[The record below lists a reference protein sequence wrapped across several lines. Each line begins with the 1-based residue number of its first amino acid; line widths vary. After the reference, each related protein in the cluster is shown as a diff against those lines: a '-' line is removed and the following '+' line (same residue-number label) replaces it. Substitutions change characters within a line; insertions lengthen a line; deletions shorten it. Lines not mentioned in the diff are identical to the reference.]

1 MSKKISIN
9 MLSSADKIDGQGV
22 GSAYLE
28 LLKLLHEDAADK
40 FDIYINKGTK
50 YDILHAHT
58 VDLSFFFKMKLT
70 KGKTVAYVHFLP
82 TTLDGSIKLP
92 KILFA
97 IFKKYVIDFYKSAD
111 KMVVVNP
118 IFIKDM
124 VAAGL
129 DKDKIVYI
137 PNFVSKEKF
146 HKYDDKKTEQV
157 RRKYGLKKGDF
168 AVLGAG
174 QVQTRKG
181 VLDFVKTAKML
192 PDVQFIWAGG
202 FSFGAITDGY
212 EELKKIVK
220 KPPKNVRFLGIVPRE
235 EMADLYNAVNCLFVP
250 SYNELF
256 PVTILEAM
264 SCDTPLLL
272 RDLELYEDILF
283 KKYLKGGS
291 VEEFARQI
299 TLLKDDPEVYK
310 TAVKNSVSTSK
321 FYSKEHVLSMWE
333 EFYTSLAGGEGEGKN
348 AL

>member
-28 LLKLLHEDAADK
+28 LLKLLREDAADK
-40 FDIYINKGTK
+40 FDIYVNKGIK

-58 VDLSFFFKMKLT
+58 TDLPFYFKMKFT

-82 TTLDGSIKLP
+82 DTLDGSIKIP
-92 KILFA
+92 KVLFSIL
-97 IFKKYVIDFYKSAD
+97 KKYVISFYKTAD

-146 HKYDDKKTEQV
+146 YKYDDLKREQV
-157 RRKYGLKKGDF
+157 RKKYGLNKGDF

-181 VLDFVKTAKML
+181 VLDFVKTAQAL
-192 PDVQFIWAGG
+192 PDVKFIWAGG

-212 EELKKIVK
+212 KELKTIMEN
-220 KPPKNVRFLGIVPRE
+220 PPQNVLFTGIVPRE
-235 EMADLYNAVNCLFVP
+235 EMADLYNAVDCLFVP

-256 PVTILEAM
+256 PVTILEAI
-264 SCDTPLLL
+264 SCDTPIVL

-283 KKYLKGGS
+283 KKYLKGNT
-291 VEEFARQI
+291 VQQFARNI
-299 TLLKDDPEVYK
+299 LLLKDDPKVYK
-310 TAVKNSVSTSK
+310 TAVENAVNTSRY
-321 FYSKEHVLSMWE
+321 YSKEHVLSMWE
-333 EFYTSLAGGEGEGKN
+333 EFYTSLVNGEAN
-348 AL
+348 R